1 MPRLFRKLGIL
12 AKIETTYGTA
22 PTPAPAAVDAM
33 IGTNVSFTPIEGEEV
48 SRDLYLPYL
57 GNQGVILAGKHAQL
71 EFEVE
76 MAGAGA
82 AGTAPKYGPLL
93 RICGFAQ
100 TLTASTEAVY
110 TIVEDGVESGTIY
123 FLMDG
128 VRHILLGARGNVSLN
143 MAPKGIPRFRFS
155 LTGMLG
161 TIADATLP
169 AVTTAGWSTPLECSS
184 ANTTMTL
191 HGWNSVAESLSID
204 LGNTVT
210 PRFLIG
216 SESVIISDRRTTG
229 TAVVEATTLAT
240 MNWFARALD
249 RTRGAL
255 SVIHGTV
262 AGNIVEIDAPAIEI
276 GKISQGQTDGI
287 LNYSLPLSLC
297 PVAGRDEIAITVR

>member
-12 AKIETTYGTA
+12 AKIETAYGA
-22 PTPAPAAVDAM
+22 VPTPAPAVVDAM

-57 GNQGVILAGKHAQL
+57 GNQGVILAGKHAKL

-82 AGTAPKYGPLL
+82 AGTAPRYAPLL
-93 RICGFAQ
+93 RMCGFAQ
-100 TLTASTEAVY
+100 TLTAATDAVY
-110 TIVEDGVESGTIY
+110 NIVEDAVDSGSIY
-123 FLMDG
+123 FMMDG

-155 LTGMLG
+155 FTGLIG
-161 TIADATLP
+161 TIADAALP
-169 AVTTAGWSTPLECSS
+169 AINMTGWTTPLECSS
-184 ANTTMTL
+184 DNTIMTL

-229 TAVVEATTLAT
+229 TAVVEATSLAT
-240 MNWFARALD
+240 MDWFQRALN

-255 SVIHGTV
+255 NVVHGTV
-262 AGNIVEIDAPAIEI
+262 AGNIVQIAGPALEV

-287 LNYSLPLSLC
+287 LNYSLPLSFC
-297 PVAGRDEIAITVR
+297 PVAGRDELTITVR

>member
-1 MPRLFRKLGIL
+1 MPRLFRKLAIL
-12 AKIETTYGTA
+12 AKVETAYGTA

-33 IGTNVSFTPIEGEEV
+33 IGTNVSFTPIEGDEV

-57 GNQGVILAGKHAQL
+57 GNQGVILAGKHARL

-76 MAGAGA
+76 IAGAGT

-100 TLTASTEAVY
+100 TLSAGTDAVY
-110 TIVEDGVESGTIY
+110 SIVEDSVESGTIY
-123 FLMDG
+123 FVIDG
-128 VRHILLGARGNVSLN
+128 VRHILLGARGTVSLN
-143 MAPKGIPRFRFS
+143 MAPKGIPRWRFAF
-155 LTGMLG
+155 TGLLG
-161 TIADATLP
+161 TIADAALP
-169 AVTTAGWSTPLECSS
+169 AVTMAGWITPLECSS
-184 ANTTMTL
+184 ANTTMGL
-191 HGWNSVAESLSID
+191 HGWSSVAESLSID

-229 TAVVEATTLAT
+229 TAVVEATSLAT
-240 MNWFARALD
+240 INWFQRALD

-255 SVIHGTV
+255 NVVHGTT
-262 AGNIVEIDAPAIEI
+262 AGNIVQIAGPAIEI

-287 LNYSLPLSLC
+287 LNYSIPLSFC
-297 PVAGRDEIAITVR
+297 PVTGRDEITITVK